1 MMPHGTML
9 AFSKAWTVMRITGG
23 EARGRSITSPEG
35 LAVRPTGA
43 KIRQAFFNILGQRI
57 EGARFLDVF
66 AGTGM
71 MGLEALSRGCNDV
84 VFVEESR
91 RMTDAIQSSLGELGY
106 EAKVMTGDFRRLLPG
121 FGPREFDIIFA
132 DPPYKSPFGKLVVE
146 VIERHELL
154 AEGGVLVVE
163 HLRGNQLPVEIN
175 LLQKVDQRN
184 YGQTGLSFF
193 RKTQENC

>member
-23 EARGRSITSPEG
+23 EARGRCITSPEG

-43 KIRQAFFNILGQRI
+43 KIRQAFFNILSERI
-57 EGARFLDVF
+57 ESARFLDLF
-66 AGTGM
+66 AGTGL

-91 RMTDAIQSSLGELGY
+91 RLTGAIQSSLVELGY
-106 EAKVMTGDFRRLLPG
+106 EAKVMTGDFRRLLPT
-121 FGPREFDIIFA
+121 FAPQEFDIIFA

-146 VIERHELL
+146 AVERHDLL
-154 AEGGVLVVE
+154 AQGGVLVVE
-163 HLRGNQLPVEIN
+163 HLRGYQFPVDIR
-175 LLQKVDQRN
+175 LLHKVDQRI

-193 RKTQENC
+193 RKAEENC

>member
-1 MMPHGTML
+1 
-9 AFSKAWTVMRITGG
+9 MRITGG
-23 EARGRSITSPEG
+23 EARGRCITSPEG

-43 KIRQAFFNILGQRI
+43 KIRQALFNILSARI

-66 AGTGM
+66 AGTGL

-84 VFVEESR
+84 VFIEESR
-91 RMTDAIQSSLGELGY
+91 RMTEAIHSSLTVLGY
-106 EAKVMTGDFRRLLPG
+106 EAKVMTGDFRRLLPA
-121 FGPREFDIIFA
+121 FGPQEFDIIFA
-132 DPPYKSPFGKLVVE
+132 DPPYKSPFGKLLVE
-146 VIERHELL
+146 AVERHDLL

-163 HLRGNQLPVEIN
+163 HLRGNQLPVGIS
-175 LLQKVDQRN
+175 LLQKVDQRF